1 MIEIRKRTA
10 VLTSPAQSEWATRV
24 YSHWPKWKN
33 RRSSRHATISS
44 RTASLVGATSIS
56 PANSKRHWIPR
67 QAKTCTAQS
76 HDTRQQHGLISTCWE
91 STISPTKNSAA
102 HLDFSTL
109 NQVPETHSIIE
120 GTHSIMIYSI
130 MYYDNTNGVFDPFIP
145 TYPKSYDLK
154 KGDTMARS
162 SVQITTVCEWTV
174 PFMRRHFSGPFRQK
188 FFRSS
193 DISVTPLNVLHS
205 SYMHPISCAQ
215 DTRCPILLSK
225 MVREPIYG

>member
-1 MIEIRKRTA
+1 MEEQEIVEACNHLIKN
-10 VLTSPAQSEWATRV
+10 SIISW
-24 YSHWPKWKN
+24 SH
-33 RRSSRHATISS
+33 
-44 RTASLVGATSIS
+44 LYF
-56 PANSKRHWIPR
+56 
-67 QAKTCTAQS
+67 
-76 HDTRQQHGLISTCWE
+76 TRQLEKALDSETSKNLHCAIARYP
-91 STISPTKNSAA
+91 PTAWTHINMLGEYDFSDKNSAA